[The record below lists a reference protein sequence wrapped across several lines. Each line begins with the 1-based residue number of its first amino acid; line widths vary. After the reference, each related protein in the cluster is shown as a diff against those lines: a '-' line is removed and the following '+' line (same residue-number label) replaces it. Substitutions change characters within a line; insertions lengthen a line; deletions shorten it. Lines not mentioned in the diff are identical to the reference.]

1 MKKFRTKIPDLGTFL
16 YGIHCFLGFYTK
28 LESYESVA
36 TLENKKDLAWTLA
49 HKPQSYSIRG
59 A

>member
-1 MKKFRTKIPDLGTFL
+1 MKKFRTKISDLGIFM

-36 TLENKKDLAWTLA
+36 TLENKNALAWALA
-49 HKPQSYSIRG
+49 HKSQPYSIHG

>member
-1 MKKFRTKIPDLGTFL
+1 MKKFRTKIPDLGTFFVRNSL
-16 YGIHCFLGFYTK
+16 FLGFYTK

-49 HKPQSYSIRG
+49 HKSQSYSIRG